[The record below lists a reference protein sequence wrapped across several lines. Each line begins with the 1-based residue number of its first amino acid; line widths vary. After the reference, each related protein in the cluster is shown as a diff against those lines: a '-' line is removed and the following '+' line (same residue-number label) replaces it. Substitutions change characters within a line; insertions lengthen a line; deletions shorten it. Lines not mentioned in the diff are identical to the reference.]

1 LNVNK
6 RRLIAII
13 DSGGDLRMILMEST
27 VIKLSLVFYDSNQS
41 LWNIRANWWV
51 GCWDSSVGIE
61 YINIQKVIGRQDC

>member
-1 LNVNK
+1 
-6 RRLIAII
+6 
-13 DSGGDLRMILMEST
+13 LMEST